1 MVTHL
6 IHNAATDFLMVSTGP
21 VLVSLLRAPDYV
33 WRERMRMGGYSSA
46 ERKEPKFGGF
56 TVFTEISSLFS
67 SFFIQIFGDRF
78 SSAADYVWRVV
89 DVRGVK

>member
-33 WRERMRMGGYSSA
+33 WRERMRIVGYSSA
-46 ERKEPKFGGF
+46 ERRESKVGF
-56 TVFTEISSLFS
+56 LLFLQRLACCFHL
-67 SFFIQIFGDRF
+67 FFIQIFGDTF

>member
-33 WRERMRMGGYSSA
+33 WRERMRMVGYSSA
-46 ERKEPKFGGF
+46 ERRESKVGFF
-56 TVFTEISSLFS
+56 TVFTEISLLFS
-67 SFFIQIFGDRF
+67 SFLSKFSETHSVLLQTMFGGL
-78 SSAADYVWRVV
+78 WM
-89 DVRGVK
+89 